1 MELLQLRYFFESAQH
16 ESFAKTA
23 EKYMVPSSSVSA
35 SVRQLEK
42 ELDCKLFDRTSN
54 RIILNNN
61 GKKLKQTLNIVFSN
75 LDKVAHELTTKELDT
90 REIKILVRAM
100 RSAITD
106 HIIEFNRINPHISFN
121 MVFDFNEKDFEKYD
135 IVIDKITD
143 IYTGFES
150 FEQFNMKI
158 RLKVNSKSPLLG
170 RKLSLKQLANQP
182 FVTLNEQSNMHS
194 MLIDNCKKAGF
205 VPNIIATIND
215 ILCYEKMISSGF
227 GIGLARETDNAA
239 SNIKSLDVTD
249 FNEKYQVYTYYKKE
263 NAYGNVLQFLNFL
276 KNKSDLLV

>member
-1 MELLQLRYFFESAQH
+1 MELLQLRYFFESAQY

-23 EKYMVPSSSVSA
+23 EKYMVPPSSVSA

-61 GKKLKQTLNIVFSN
+61 GKKLKQTLNIIFSN
-75 LDKVAHELTTKELDT
+75 LDKVTQELTEKEADT

-106 HIIEFNRINPHISFN
+106 IIIEFNKINPHISFN
-121 MVFDFNEKDFEKYD
+121 MVFDFAEKDFEKYD
-135 IVIDKITD
+135 IVVDKITD
-143 IYTGFES
+143 IYTGFEKYK
-150 FEQFNMKI
+150 QFDMQI

-194 MLIDNCKKAGF
+194 MLMDNCKKAGF

-215 ILCYEKMISSGF
+215 TLCYEKMIGSGF
-227 GIGLARETDNAA
+227 GIGLLRETGHT
-239 SNIKSLDVTD
+239 SLNIKSLDVTD

-276 KNKSDLLV
+276 KNKKDIL